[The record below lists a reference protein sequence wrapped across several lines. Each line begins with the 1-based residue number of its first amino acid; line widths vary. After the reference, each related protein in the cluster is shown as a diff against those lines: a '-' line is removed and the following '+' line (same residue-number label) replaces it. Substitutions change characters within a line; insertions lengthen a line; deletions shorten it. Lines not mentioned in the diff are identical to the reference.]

1 MTSLPL
7 LDDFLWRA
15 TLGGLGVALLAGP
28 LGCFVVWR
36 RMAYFGATLAHAAL
50 LGIALGLII
59 GVDLHAGV
67 LAVCV
72 LASVALF
79 VLDQR
84 PELASDTLL
93 GILAH
98 ASLALGLVLLSFL
111 DSVRVD
117 LLGYLFGD
125 VLSVRA
131 TDLLWIWGG
140 GALCLLALAAL
151 WRPLLSLTVH
161 PDLARV
167 EGLPTEKLRFAF
179 LLLMSVVVAL
189 AMQIVGLLLTVSLLI
204 LPAAT
209 ARRVAQTPEAMAGW
223 AAVAGTLAVLGGL
236 YASLRLDTPAGPSI
250 VVASTLL
257 FLLTGLIKVR
267 A

>member
-1 MTSLPL
+1 M
-7 LDDFLWRA
+7 LD
-15 TLGGLGVALLAGP
+15 
-28 LGCFVVWR
+28 
-36 RMAYFGATLAHAAL
+36 H
-50 LGIALGLII
+50 
-59 GVDLHAGV
+59 
-67 LAVCV
+67 
-72 LASVALF
+72 
-79 VLDQR
+79 R

-98 ASLALGLVLLSFL
+98 ASLALGLVLLSFM
-111 DSVRVD
+111 DGVRID

-140 GALCLLALAAL
+140 GALCLAALFFL

-161 PDLARV
+161 PELAQV

-223 AAVAGTLAVLGGL
+223 AALAGTLAVLAGL
-236 YASLRLDTPAGPSI
+236 YASFQFDTPAGPSI
-250 VVASTLL
+250 VVASTFL
-257 FLLTGLIKVR
+257 FLLTGLMKTR
-267 A
+267 T